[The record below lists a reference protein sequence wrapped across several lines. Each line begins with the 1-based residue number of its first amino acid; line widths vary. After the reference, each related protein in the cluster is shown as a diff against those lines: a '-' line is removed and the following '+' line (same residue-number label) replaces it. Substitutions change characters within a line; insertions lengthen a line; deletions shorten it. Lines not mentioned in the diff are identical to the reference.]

1 MSNQTSPSIL
11 EPVKEHQ
18 FNTPQRLF
26 IGYTLAIL
34 VDLTVLSLL
43 AEFWGY
49 ITVSS
54 FSIALMVAILLQL
67 LLKVSIGAEHKL
79 ANYFKSKPGTAPK
92 VYRAITTYIILV
104 GSKIIMLEAVNL
116 IFDDA
121 ITFTGPLNGIVAFFA
136 LIFGILIAEFIVSKI
151 YWSLEDKKETST

>member
-1 MSNQTSPSIL
+1 MTDKNSPTIL
-11 EPVKEHQ
+11 EPIKEYQ
-18 FNTPQRLF
+18 FNTPQRMF

-34 VDLTVLSLL
+34 VDLVVLSLI
-43 AEFWGY
+43 AEFSDY
-49 ITVSS
+49 IFIES

-67 LLKVSIGAEHKL
+67 LLKVTIAGEHKL

-104 GSKIIMLEAVNL
+104 GSKIIMLEAVN
-116 IFDDA
+116 IVFGDA
-121 ITFTGPLNGIVAFFA
+121 INFSGPFDGIVAFFA

-151 YWSLEDKKETST
+151 YFSLEDKKRES

>member
-1 MSNQTSPSIL
+1 MSNKNSPTIL
-11 EPVKEHQ
+11 EPIKEYQ
-18 FNTPQRLF
+18 FNTPQLMF

-34 VDLTVLSLL
+34 VDLVVLSLF
-43 AEFWGY
+43 AEFTSY
-49 ITVSS
+49 IFIES

-67 LLKVSIGAEHKL
+67 LLKVTIAGEHKL

-104 GSKIIMLEAVNL
+104 GSKIIMLEAVN
-116 IFDDA
+116 IVFGDA
-121 ITFTGPLNGIVAFFA
+121 INFSGPFDGIVAFFV

-151 YWSLEDKKETST
+151 YFSLEDKPQEK